1 MRCNAKVEHKHGFDI
16 KSRLR
21 KPHSCGKFPAIQ
33 EVMYILQF
41 SINQTFIN
49 QLYEQITLKPLKN
62 QSKNFSDCNIEI
74 CTY

>member
-1 MRCNAKVEHKHGFDI
+1 MQCKVEHKHGFDI
-16 KSRLR
+16 KSIEFK

-49 QLYEQITLKPLKN
+49 QLYEQITLESLNN
-62 QSKNFSDCNIEI
+62 QSKFFSDCNIYI